1 MKNVYLLSD
10 VTNID
15 GHLTKD
21 HGPNLPRGLEVE
33 IADEKADRLIS
44 IGAAKEVKK
53 DDPEDKKLPDDLDA
67 LKAIADERGIS
78 YAQNIS
84 AKTLKDRIT
93 KESE

>member
-10 VTNID
+10 VSNID
-15 GHLTKD
+15 GYLTKD

-44 IGAAKEVKK
+44 IGAAKAVKK
-53 DDPEDKKLPDDLDA
+53 DDSEDKKLPDDLDA

-78 YAQNIS
+78 YAPNIS
-84 AKTLKDRIT
+84 AKTLKDRIA